1 MQGLHSHALRGPPG
15 GNTATVQPG
24 GSGSRTIPFRT
35 REASQTNVFKEPAA
49 NPVMVERDIHA
60 ERREALANSTLE
72 GNRSDLIQFHLDL
85 AKKFGSGSIPRE
97 MRDQEAASTALVP
110 AGRLLELKKIEYA
123 RGVKNK
129 MPDQEVNASILRLGT
144 AMFLIDRV
152 TEIRDAA
159 LKKNNLGIYALYSSL
174 RDDVC
179 RLLGPSYYS
188 MPFKDIAGEYI
199 IFEPSIAVS

>member
-1 MQGLHSHALRGPPG
+1 
-15 GNTATVQPG
+15 
-24 GSGSRTIPFRT
+24 
-35 REASQTNVFKEPAA
+35 
-49 NPVMVERDIHA
+49 MVERDIHA

-97 MRDQEAASTALVP
+97 MRDQEAASTALVQ

-199 IFEPSIAVS
+199 IFEPSIAAASQLCGFMKTPEFALIPGLYQERLSEFVQAVLEPQESARKS